1 MNNNSTL
8 ILEQPEIHLHPKIQS
23 LMFDFLH
30 SLTLQGKKTIIETH
44 SDHFITRMRRR
55 VAEDM
60 QSILANNVN
69 LTFIET
75 FKGKVLFRS
84 IDVDDLGAIE
94 YFPENFIDQTSS
106 ELKAILNAQIK
117 KQANKK

>member
-1 MNNNSTL
+1 
-8 ILEQPEIHLHPKIQS
+8 
-23 LMFDFLH
+23 
-30 SLTLQGKKTIIETH
+30 
-44 SDHFITRMRRR
+44 MRRR

-60 QSILANNVN
+60 QNRLADNVN
-69 LTFIET
+69 LTFIESH
-75 FKGKVLFRS
+75 KGKVLFRT

-117 KQANKK
+117 KQINQK